1 MVSYLMCTGE
11 KLFCNDSLARN
22 KLRMSLCLRLNV
34 RGPFSVPA
42 GLSIILSSA
51 AVSIGLFVPHNRS
64 ARPRHIFRI

>member
-1 MVSYLMCTGE
+1 MVSYLMRTGE

-42 GLSIILSSA
+42 GLSYNLIPGGCFYRLIRA
-51 AVSIGLFVPHNRS
+51 T
-64 ARPRHIFRI
+64 